1 MKLPAAS
8 RRVSAEFCRSHH
20 SFALRASEDSPRLA
34 YSAEAATS
42 AAKAGHPRKQVSG
55 VFGEGE

>member
-8 RRVSAEFCRSHH
+8 RRVSAKFFRSQPP
-20 SFALRASEDSPRLA
+20 FALRASEGSPRLA
-34 YSAEAATS
+34 YPAEAATS
-42 AAKAGHPRKQVSG
+42 AAKAGHSRKQVSG